1 MQRYSRYLPKKPRK
15 YRQTM
20 HDGLR
25 ESGSAMMMPVA
36 VVGALSPRASSF
48 HRLSAIR
55 AAFSSGGPRESSKY
69 NQYSSG
75 SRGPPDEKST
85 RIAVSG

>member
-25 ESGSAMMMPVA
+25 ESDSAMMMPVA

-48 HRLSAIR
+48 HRLSAIPPIFRQVGRANPRNTISIPPVR
-55 AAFSSGGPRESSKY
+55 AAHLTKNRHE
-69 NQYSSG
+69 
-75 SRGPPDEKST
+75 
-85 RIAVSG
+85 